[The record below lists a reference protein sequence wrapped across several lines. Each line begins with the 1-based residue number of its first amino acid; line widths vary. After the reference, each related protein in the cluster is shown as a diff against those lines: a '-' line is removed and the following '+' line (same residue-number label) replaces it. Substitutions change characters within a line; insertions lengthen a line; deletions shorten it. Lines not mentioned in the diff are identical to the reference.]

1 MTAVL
6 ETTGLGA
13 AYFAGLATGFWPD
26 VDSVAGARSVERRFE
41 PLMGE
46 AERQEL
52 RAAWRAAV
60 ERARTGH

>member
-1 MTAVL
+1 
-6 ETTGLGA
+6 
-13 AYFAGLATGFWPD
+13 
-26 VDSVAGARSVERRFE
+26 
-41 PLMGE
+41 MGE